1 MEKDISHL
9 TSEQIDTLMQRYYNG
24 ESTKKLLDEYNISVR
39 PAELYKLFPPKV
51 YPDYTCSYC
60 GSSLISNRPSKSAIK
75 NYSQYTENK
84 PSYIVLTVDT
94 TLSY

>member
-39 PAELYKLFPPKV
+39 PAELYSFRRKFIQTIHARIAV
-51 YPDYTCSYC
+51 H
-60 GSSLISNRPSKSAIK
+60 I
-75 NYSQYTENK
+75 
-84 PSYIVLTVDT
+84 
-94 TLSY
+94 